1 MYIPVL
7 VYYYASSN
15 PLEGEAV
22 QGETVEARQV
32 SKATSNDG
40 HAATS
45 GFSAQLIDDLDT
57 DNQFPF
63 SPSNVPFLFHTA
75 GKVNLTA
82 KQDWLLTCVRLCE
95 RWRV

>member
-57 DNQFPF
+57 DNQFPC
-63 SPSNVPFLFHTA
+63 SPSITLSIRHVFPHLTSLFYFILQE
-75 GKVNLTA
+75 K
-82 KQDWLLTCVRLCE
+82 
-95 RWRV
+95 